1 MAADE
6 AVEPVHLVDV
16 LELVEGD
23 EGAVAA
29 ALLEPKRQVE
39 QRVQRRQRV
48 EPGID
53 LQLRADPVGPE
64 READAGPLKKLL
76 HLRAHRPL
84 QVLRVGTLEA
94 DGHVRDR
101 GDTVEID
108 ENRDQTLPLFAV
120 AQRPLQEAR
129 LAVLARREE
138 PDIMAAHD
146 VAKQL
151 LRLRVAVDHVLGR
164 ERVRIDE
171 RIDVGDHR
179 RLRDYRKDVH
189 QTTRRSAGRQ
199 LRRPGIVS
207 PAWRRSGRS
216 TSS

>member
-1 MAADE
+1 MTADQ

-16 LELVEGD
+16 LELVQGD

-53 LQLRADPVGPE
+53 LQLRADPVRAE
-64 READAGPLKKLL
+64 READAGPLKELL
-76 HLRAHRPL
+76 DLRAHCSL

-94 DGHVRDR
+94 NGHVRDR

-138 PDIMAAHD
+138 PDIMAADD

-151 LRLRVAVDHVLGR
+151 LRLRIAVDHVLGR
-164 ERVRIDE
+164 ERV
-171 RIDVGDHR
+171 
-179 RLRDYRKDVH
+179 
-189 QTTRRSAGRQ
+189 
-199 LRRPGIVS
+199 
-207 PAWRRSGRS
+207 
-216 TSS
+216 